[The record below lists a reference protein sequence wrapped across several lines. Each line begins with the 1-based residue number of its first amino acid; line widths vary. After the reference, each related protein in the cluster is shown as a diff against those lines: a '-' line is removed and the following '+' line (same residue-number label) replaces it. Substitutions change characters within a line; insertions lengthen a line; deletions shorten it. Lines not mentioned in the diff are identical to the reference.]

1 MGGFR
6 PMNPMTMNARMR
18 TVCFSLL
25 PLMAA
30 AQGSPLELA
39 DRASS
44 AMDVNSPLEMDLT
57 IKRFRKIENYKN
69 RKISLSREPSGSGLS
84 PSAPLSWHLAA
95 GGSKNHF
102 RDEGTL
108 VLPVVTRST
117 SRPARLPKRALPHTA
132 RRSRCKNGE
141 TSSAAVGL

>member
-1 MGGFR
+1 
-6 PMNPMTMNARMR
+6 MNPMTMNARMR

-57 IKRFRKIENYKN
+57 IKRFRKIEN
-69 RKISLSREPSGSGLS
+69 
-84 PSAPLSWHLAA
+84 
-95 GGSKNHF
+95 
-102 RDEGTL
+102 
-108 VLPVVTRST
+108 
-117 SRPARLPKRALPHTA
+117 
-132 RRSRCKNGE
+132 
-141 TSSAAVGL
+141 